1 MICHPFSRG
10 LYLLLFLISLMSLT
24 SILQWNMRGFRAN
37 ITELQALISSKSPVV
52 AAIQETKL
60 KQEHSCNI
68 HHYKTYR
75 YDAPSVTIAHGGVAL
90 LVHYSAPST
99 PFHLRT
105 NLQAVAATVDFGNLQ
120 VTCVS
125 IYLPP
130 DEDFPENALQE
141 LIRQLPRNFVL
152 LGDFNAHSTVWGCT
166 RSNRRG
172 SRLEDLILRND
183 MCILNTGLPTHIA
196 LPSGNTSAID
206 LSLSSPTLADRFRWR
221 THSHPSGSD
230 HYPIW
235 LWSDTPHPGVRVP
248 QWNIRRADWESFT
261 ADCYF
266 DFEPDAGSTA
276 SEFNDEI
283 CNRITTSANSYIPM
297 TSALPRRIPVPWWTD
312 ECKRS
317 IRKRRRYFRIF
328 NRRPTLENLIQ
339 YRKAR
344 AEVKRTVKQA
354 KRKSWITYINTINR
368 LTPLTTIWRRIN
380 RLSGRSAA
388 MPSPVLRS
396 GNILISDPTEV
407 ANSIARTW
415 ADRWQLGTND
425 RRFIRHKMASE
436 LIPVNFDSAEVHSFN
451 DYFSFEELQF
461 ALSQSKNT
469 APGPDKIHNAML
481 KNLSTHCLKSL
492 LSFYNF
498 IWTSHDFP
506 EGWNQATV
514 VPVLKP
520 GKDGSDPLHF
530 RPIALTSCLCKL
542 FERMVNKRLV
552 WFLERTGFF
561 SEYQCGFR
569 AGRCTTDHLVSLD
582 TAVRRS
588 FASKQHTIA
597 VFFDIEKAYDTAW
610 RYAILRKLREAGIVG
625 HMGHFLNNFIKERFF
640 RVRVG
645 NSHSERLEQV
655 SGTPQGS
662 ILSVTMFGVLVNDI
676 CSVLPRNI
684 ERSLFVDDFAIWVS
698 TSSSISAQRQL
709 QTSIDRLTDWSI
721 LNGFRFSTTKTT
733 CVHFCRRNRY
743 CPEIRLNLY
752 NQRIPVAAETKFL
765 GVTLDKRLTY
775 APHVRSVRDKCF
787 KRIDIL
793 KMVSRTSYGADR
805 TSLLR
810 LYHALI
816 RSVMDYA
823 AVAYDGALT
832 SVKQPLDAVHH
843 ACLRV
848 ATGAFRTSRRAS
860 LLVDAGEPPLDMR
873 RKRLSLIYASKMKQY
888 PTHPTYKWL
897 FDPTMTDTFI
907 ACRPSS
913 SQPLC
918 VRLSLWLEG
927 SGMEF
932 EMISQKR
939 PQKAEPWRDLAV
951 QCDRELL
958 ALGKSAT
965 QPIVLQQSALE
976 KIASYED
983 FSVFYTDG
991 SKSVSGAGC
1000 AFVGQDVSRGFSL
1013 PRSVSVF
1020 TTELCAIIQV
1030 LRYIMRRPGG
1040 RFLIVTDSASS
1051 LAALQSSHSPKSWLE
1066 PTIRRLIKA
1075 ASSAGY
1081 IIQFLWVPSHVGIP
1095 GNEKADLEAKLASE
1109 KPPPRT
1115 FRIPAPDLKAEIN
1128 NLIKTEWQARWD
1140 AEPDCAL
1147 RQIRPS
1153 VERWESSN
1161 RRSRREEVCLTR
1173 LRIGH
1178 TYASHG
1184 HYLSG
1189 SEPKRCPHCDSRMTV
1204 QHALT
1209 DAACNEL
1216 MAVRRRFLPPMP
1228 LVSVLGDSSTV
1239 EFHRILSYL
1248 TEIEFDIIYDPS
1260 RVQPQ
1265 QRI

>member
-1 MICHPFSRG
+1 MICLSFSRG
-10 LYLLLFLISLMSLT
+10 LYLPLFLISLMSLT

-130 DEDFPENALQE
+130 DEDFPDNALQE

-235 LWSDTPHPGVRVP
+235 LWSNTPHPGVRVP

-733 CVHFCRRNRY
+733 CVHFCRRTRF
-743 CPEIRLNLY
+743 CPQVNLRMY
-752 NQRIPVAAETKFL
+752 GRPIPVLEQAKFL
-765 GVTLDKRLTY
+765 GMIMDSRLSY
-775 APHVRSVRDKCF
+775 GSHIRSVRDKCF
-787 KRIDIL
+787 QRMNVL
-793 KMVSRTSYGADR
+793 KKVSRTSYGGDR
-805 TSLLR
+805 VSLLR
-810 LYHALI
+810 LYRALV
-816 RSVMDYA
+816 RSVLDYSCI
-823 AVAYDGALT
+823 VYDSALT

-843 ACLRV
+843 ACVRV

-860 LLVDAGEPPLDMR
+860 LLVDAGEPPLDLR
-873 RKRLSLIYASKMKQY
+873 RKRLALTYASKIRQDPNH
-888 PTHPTYKWL
+888 PTHKWIYDDALTAPLRTPRPT
-897 FDPTMTDTFI
+897 
-907 ACRPSS
+907 SS
-913 SQPLC
+913 HALC
-918 VRLSLWLEG
+918 VRVSQWLEG
-927 SGMEF
+927 SGIDMGAIAET
-932 EMISQKR
+932 R
-939 PQKAEPWRDLAV
+939 PQTTEPWRLAPVRCNLELMRHAKASTLPPDFLDLSMRV
-951 QCDRELL
+951 IE
-958 ALGKSAT
+958 
-965 QPIVLQQSALE
+965 
-976 KIASYED
+976 SYTGHAK
-983 FSVFYTDG
+983 FYTDG
-991 SKSVSGAGC
+991 SKGENSAGC
-1000 AFVGQDVSRGFSL
+1000 AFVGEAVSQGFSL
-1013 PRSVSVF
+1013 PASVSVF
-1020 TTELCAIIQV
+1020 TTELYAILRV
-1030 LRYIMRRPGG
+1030 LLHIRRTPEDS
-1040 RFLIVTDSASS
+1040 FLIVTDSASS
-1051 LAALQSSHSPKSWLE
+1051 LAALKSYRTQQCWLVQ
-1066 PTIRRLIKA
+1066 TIRKLLSAIA
-1075 ASSAGY
+1075 SAGSDVT
-1081 IIQFLWVPSHVGIP
+1081 FLWVPSHVGVP
-1095 GNEKADLEAKLASE
+1095 GNERADKLAKESSRLRPSRRF
-1109 KPPPRT
+1109 K
-1115 FRIPAPDLKAEIN
+1115 IPATDLKASFNI
-1128 NLIKTEWQARWD
+1128 LLGAEWQTRWA
-1140 AEPDCAL
+1140 AEPDCFL
-1147 RQIRPS
+1147 KRMRPS
-1153 VERWESSN
+1153 TSPWESSS
-1161 RRSRREEVCLTR
+1161 RRDRREEVSLTR

-1178 TYASHG
+1178 CYATHAHHLNNSAPKACSHCG
-1184 HYLSG
+1184 SRLTVSHVLSDTD
-1189 SEPKRCPHCDSRMTV
+1189 SCDHLKRRM
-1204 QHALT
+1204 
-1209 DAACNEL
+1209 
-1216 MAVRRRFLPPMP
+1216 RRFFPPTP
-1228 LVSVLGDSSTV
+1228 LEQILGNDSLIDISKVLA
-1239 EFHRILSYL
+1239 YL
-1248 TEIEFDIIYDPS
+1248 RHIQFDVVYSPN
-1260 RVQPQ
+1260 RAVQN
-1265 QRI
+1265 